1 MAGMV
6 GLNPEQI
13 EQMAQQIKAQADAIT
28 DVIARVTSQVNTN
41 VPANWAGQDAQQF
54 KGDWEGQLRTS
65 LQNVVNQLDQFAT
78 IAKTNVQKQR
88 EVSNSL

>member
-13 EQMAQQIKAQADAIT
+13 EQMAQQIKAQADAIS

-65 LQNVVNQLDQFAT
+65 LQNVVTQLEQFSVTARN
-78 IAKTNVQKQR
+78 NVQRQR

>member
-1 MAGMV
+1 MSGMV

-13 EQMAQQIKAQADAIT
+13 ESMAQQIKAQADAIT

-54 KGDWEGQLRTS
+54 KGNWEGQLRSS
-65 LQNVVNQLDQFAT
+65 LQNVVTQLEQFSVT
-78 IAKTNVQKQR
+78 AKNNVIKQR
-88 EVSNSL
+88 EISSSL